1 MSIDR
6 PLVVLACSLVV
17 ASASG
22 CVFKSST
29 SQASSESSSDSSS
42 SSSKSSSGEE
52 SKSDGVAYER
62 DVRDATARNAAA
74 AADTRTYEKS
84 ISQLAGSHRIS
95 DWESDPHTYIG
106 IGRGLAQAGIGE
118 AEFGRLA
125 DDLSHGNSRY
135 RDLIRSGYDAA
146 KP

>member
-1 MSIDR
+1 MSLDR
-6 PLVVLACSLVV
+6 PLVVLACALVV

-29 SQASSESSSDSSS
+29 SQASSESSSNSSS

-52 SKSDGVAYER
+52 SSDGVAYER